1 MSKSLEQLLFNH
13 KRQIKLLRNIHR
25 LARSGVEQKLIA
37 EQLIKYGQPTER
49 KIGEGILRSI
59 ANGQGFSLG
68 TKPWLDSLAYEA
80 LAAGEHTGEWARGVQ
95 NAIITLSSK
104 SASTSLLVKALWKP
118 IMGIVAMLAVSAGIS
133 FYMFPMLDGI
143 MLRGTKGQI
152 PQLAANFGEFWLD
165 WGLLIG
171 SITLLFVVA
180 VFLSLSVMT
189 GNFRKQI
196 DNFPVYRQYR
206 MIQTGAFLRSMGNLT
221 LAGFGLKEALLQ
233 TKKHANRYLL
243 HHIAEMLKKIEWG
256 EKNLGTIMATGLLNK
271 SEENSL
277 YLLGQIGGTSETLLN
292 SADIHHE
299 LLTEEI
305 ELIKSIGIDALKI
318 IGFCIGALMGGGII
332 SQIMDIA
339 TNVAA

>member
-59 ANGQGFSLG
+59 GNGQGFSLG
-68 TKPWLDSLAYEA
+68 TKPWLDSLAFEA

-118 IMGIVAMLAVSAGIS
+118 IAGIVALLAASAGIS
-133 FYMFPMLDGI
+133 LYLFPMLDEI
-143 MLRGTKGQI
+143 MTRGRKGQLS
-152 PQLAANFGEFWLD
+152 QLAASFGNFWAD

-171 SITLLFVVA
+171 SLTLLFVIA
-180 VFLSLSVMT
+180 LFLSLSVMT

-221 LAGFGLKEALLQ
+221 LAGFGLKDALLQ

-243 HHIAEMLKKIEWG
+243 HHIAKMLEKIEWG
-256 EKNLGTIMATGLLNK
+256 EKNLGYIMATGLLNK
-271 SEENSL
+271 AEENSL
-277 YLLGQIGGTSETLLN
+277 FLLGQIGGTSETLLN

-299 LLTEEI
+299 LLMEEI
-305 ELIKSIGIDALKI
+305 ELIKSIGIDALKL
-318 IGFCIGALMGGGII
+318 IGFAIGLLMGGGVIL
-332 SQIMDIA
+332 QIMDIA
-339 TNVAA
+339 TRVNV

>member
-1 MSKSLEQLLFNH
+1 MSKSLEQLFFNH
-13 KRQIKLLRNIHR
+13 KKQIKLLRNIHR
-25 LARSGVEQKLIA
+25 LARAGVEQKRIA

-68 TKPWLDSLAYEA
+68 TKPWLDPLAFEA

-118 IMGIVAMLAVSAGIS
+118 LAGIVAMLAVSAGIS
-133 FYMFPMLDGI
+133 RYMFPMLDGI
-143 MLRGTKGQI
+143 MIRGRKGHI
-152 PQLAANFGEFWLD
+152 SQLAASFGDFWLD
-165 WGLLIG
+165 WGLVIG
-171 SITLLFVVA
+171 SITLLIVIA

-189 GNFRKQI
+189 GTLRKQL

-206 MIQTGAFLRSMGNLT
+206 LIQTGAFLRSMGNLT

-233 TKKHANRYLL
+233 TQKHANRYLL
-243 HHIAEMLKKIEWG
+243 HHIADMLKKIEWG
-256 EKNLGTIMATGLLNK
+256 EKNLGNIMATGLLNNA
-271 SEENSL
+271 EEDSL
-277 YLLGQIGGTSETLLN
+277 YLLGQIGGTAETLLN

-299 LLTEEI
+299 LLIDEI
-305 ELIKSIGIDALKI
+305 ELIKSIGINVLKI
-318 IGFCIGALMGGGII
+318 IGFCIGVLMGGGVI

>member
-1 MSKSLEQLLFNH
+1 MSKSLEQMFFNH

-25 LARSGVEQKLIA
+25 LARCGVEQKLIA
-37 EQLIKYGQPTER
+37 EQLIRYGQPTER

-59 ANGQGFSLG
+59 GNGQGFSLG

-118 IMGIVAMLAVSAGIS
+118 IAGIIAMLAVSAGIS
-133 FYMFPMLDGI
+133 LYMFPMLDGI
-143 MLRGTKGQI
+143 MTRGRKGQI
-152 PQLAANFGEFWLD
+152 SQMAASFGDFWVD

-171 SITLLFVVA
+171 SITLLVVIA
-180 VFLSLSVMT
+180 VFLSLPVMT
-189 GNFRKQI
+189 GNIRKQI

-206 MIQTGAFLRSMGNLT
+206 LIQTGAFLRSMGNLT

-233 TKKHANRYLL
+233 TKRHANRYLL
-243 HHIAEMLKKIEWG
+243 HHIAEMLKKIEG
-256 EKNLGTIMATGLLNK
+256 GKKNLGNIMETGLLNK

-277 YLLGQIGGTSETLLN
+277 YLLGQIGGTPETLLS

-299 LLTEEI
+299 LLIDEI

-332 SQIMDIA
+332 LQIMDIA